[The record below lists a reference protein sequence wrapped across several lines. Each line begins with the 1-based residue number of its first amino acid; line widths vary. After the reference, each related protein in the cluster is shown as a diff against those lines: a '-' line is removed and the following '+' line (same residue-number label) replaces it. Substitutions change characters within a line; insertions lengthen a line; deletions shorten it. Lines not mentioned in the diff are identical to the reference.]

1 MWSTA
6 KDSWCVTSMN
16 EEERKQSNNAEPEF
30 TVRYSRKFLRTE
42 AKVKRRGMII
52 GGILALIGAIS
63 MIVEGVHAWRTNSLV
78 DMGPRSGFAKYP
90 PELVI
95 PMGLLG
101 LAIGAYGIWIGV
113 STRVPS
119 DSSQDDS

>member
-1 MWSTA
+1 
-6 KDSWCVTSMN
+6 MN
-16 EEERKQSNNAEPEF
+16 EEERKKSNKAEPEF
-30 TVRYSRKFLRTE
+30 TVRYSRNFLRTE
-42 AKVKRRGMII
+42 AKEKRRSMFI
-52 GGILALIGAIS
+52 GGIVVLLGAIG

>member
-1 MWSTA
+1 
-6 KDSWCVTSMN
+6 MN
-16 EEERKQSNNAEPEF
+16 EEERKKSTNAEPEF
-30 TVRYSRKFLRTE
+30 TVRYSRNFLRE
-42 AKVKRRGMII
+42 KRRSMFI
-52 GGILALIGAIS
+52 GGIVVLLGSIG
-63 MIVEGVHAWRTNSLV
+63 MIVESVHAWRTNSLV

-119 DSSQDDS
+119 DPSQDDS

>member
-1 MWSTA
+1 
-6 KDSWCVTSMN
+6 MN
-16 EEERKQSNNAEPEF
+16 EEERKKSNNAEPEF
-30 TVRYSRKFLRTE
+30 TVRYSRKFLKE
-42 AKVKRRGMII
+42 KRRGMMI
-52 GGILALIGAIS
+52 GGLVVLIGAIS

-101 LAIGAYGIWIGV
+101 FAMGAYGIWIGV

-119 DSSQDDS
+119 DSSQADS